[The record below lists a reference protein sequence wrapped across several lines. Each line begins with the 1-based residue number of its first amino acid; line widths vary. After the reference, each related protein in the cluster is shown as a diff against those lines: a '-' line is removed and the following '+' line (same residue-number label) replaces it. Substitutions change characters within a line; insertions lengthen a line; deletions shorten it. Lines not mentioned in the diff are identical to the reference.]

1 MLKQRI
7 LRYGLGIVFTFLFI
21 LHASNNF
28 PIPILHTLE
37 NLTYDFRLRM
47 TLPDNVDK
55 KVVIIDIDEKS
66 LSEIGQWPWDRN
78 ILAQIVDNLFDRYN
92 IRVLGFDI
100 LFAENDEDPSDQY
113 LLQLANS
120 KLAQHP
126 QFKSIYNRAA
136 QTLNRDQRFADALAQ
151 RNTVLGIVFDLD
163 NKNLSKGV
171 LPEPIPNF
179 TQEIID
185 RFAFSRAEGYS
196 ANIKV
201 LQDSALTAGYFDNP
215 LLDEDGIFRRVSM
228 LQEYHGQIYESL
240 SLAVARAALKNNVI
254 RLGIGNV
261 DESSLELNFLEWIFV
276 GEIAIPVDADAGALI
291 PYIGKQYSFEY
302 ISAIDVLNNNIPR
315 SKLANKIALLG
326 TSAAGLRDLR
336 TTPLQASFPGVEIH
350 ANIIQGI
357 LDQTIKHKPEY
368 LLAYEVLLLLIIG
381 FSLTF
386 ILPIMSPIWGSVVTL
401 GIATVMVVFDF
412 YAWSGLNMVVPAASP
427 LLLILLLYGLNM
439 TYGFFVESRGKR
451 KITHLFGQYVPPD
464 LVDEMSKNLKEIN
477 LDGEIRDMSVLFTDV
492 RNFTT
497 ISENMEPKELTEF
510 INAFLTPLTRA
521 IHQNRGTIDKYMGD
535 AVMAFWGAPLHDDN
549 HARNALVS
557 GMKMLNLMK
566 QMRQEFHQRGWPEI
580 HIGVGVNS
588 GPMNVGN
595 KGSEF
600 RVDYTVLGD
609 AVNLG
614 SRMESLTKTY
624 GVEIITSETTR
635 YAVPEFEYRELDL
648 VKVKG
653 KDKPVTIYE
662 PLGFIEGIDKNTR
675 QSLKQFHHALSLY
688 RAQKW
693 DDAEQEIFAL
703 NQQEPDRRIYKI
715 YLDRIAYFRAHPP
728 GENWDG
734 IFTHTRK

>member
-1 MLKQRI
+1 MLKQRF
-7 LRYGLGIVFTFLFI
+7 LRYGLGLVFTFLFI

-47 TLPDNVDK
+47 TLPKNIEK
-55 KVVIIDIDEKS
+55 RVVIIDIDEKS

-78 ILAQIVDNLFDRYN
+78 ILSQIVDNLFERYN
-92 IRVLGFDI
+92 ISVLGFDI
-100 LFAENDEDPSDQY
+100 LFAEKDEDPSDQY
-113 LLQLANS
+113 LIQLANS
-120 KLAQHP
+120 ELAQLP
-126 QFKSIYNRAA
+126 QFQEIYKTAR
-136 QTLNRDQRFADALAQ
+136 QTLNRDQGFASALAN
-151 RNTVLGIVFDLD
+151 RNTILGIVFDQE
-163 NKNLSKGV
+163 NKNLRKGV
-171 LPEPIPNF
+171 LPKAIPNF
-179 TQEIID
+179 TQDIID
-185 RFAFSRAEGYS
+185 RFAFDRAEGYS

-201 LQDSALTAGYFDNP
+201 LQDNALTSGYFDNP

-228 LQEYHGQIYESL
+228 LQEYNGKIYESL
-240 SLAVARAALKNNVI
+240 SLAVARASLKNNTL
-254 RLGIGNV
+254 RLGVGDV
-261 DESSLELNFLEWIFV
+261 DESEVLNFLEWIFI
-276 GEIAIPVDADAGALI
+276 GDIAIPVDANAGALI
-291 PYIGKQYSFEY
+291 PYIGKEHSFEY
-302 ISAIDVLNNNIPR
+302 ISAIDVLNNEIPR
-315 SKLANKIALLG
+315 SKLENKIALLG

-336 TTPLQASFPGVEIH
+336 TTPLQASFPGVEVH

-381 FSLTF
+381 LSLTF
-386 ILPIMSPIWGSVVTL
+386 VLPLLSPIWGTVATL
-401 GIATVMVVFDF
+401 GTASVMVFIDF
-412 YAWSGLNMVVPAASP
+412 YAWSGQNLVVPAASP
-427 LLLILLLYGLNM
+427 LLLILLLYVLNM

-451 KITHLFGQYVPPD
+451 QLTHLFGQYVPPD

-510 INAFLTPLTRA
+510 INAFLTPLTRT

-549 HARNALVS
+549 HARNALIS
-557 GMKMLNLMK
+557 GMEMLNTMK
-566 QMRQEFHQRGWPEI
+566 QMRKEFHQRGWPEI
-580 HIGVGVNS
+580 HIGVGVSS

-600 RVDYTVLGD
+600 RVDYTILGD

-614 SRMESLTKTY
+614 SRLEGLTKNY
-624 GVEIITSETTR
+624 EVEIITSETTR
-635 YAVPEFEYRELDL
+635 HAVPEFEYRELDL

-662 PLGFIEGIDKNTR
+662 PLGFIENIDKNTR
-675 QSLKQFHHALSLY
+675 KALKQFHHALTLY
-688 RAQKW
+688 RSQNW

-703 NQQEPDRRIYKI
+703 SQQEPKRRIYKI

-728 GENWDG
+728 GDNWDG
-734 IFTHTRK
+734 IFTHTSK

>member
-7 LRYGLGIVFTFLFI
+7 LRYGLGLVFTFLFI

-47 TLPDNVDK
+47 TLPENVDK

-78 ILAQIVDNLFDRYN
+78 ILAQLVDKLFDRYN
-92 IRVLGFDI
+92 ISVLGFDI
-100 LFAENDEDPSDQY
+100 LFAEKDEDPSDQY

-120 KLAQHP
+120 ELAEHP
-126 QFKSIYNRAA
+126 QFKSIYKRAA
-136 QTLNRDQRFADALAQ
+136 QTLNRDQRLASALAK
-151 RNTVLGIVFDLD
+151 RKTVLGIVFDQE
-163 NKNLSKGV
+163 NSNLNKGV
-171 LPEPIPNF
+171 LPQAIPNF
-179 TQEIID
+179 NQDIIN
-185 RFAFSRAEGYS
+185 RFAIGRAEGYS

-201 LQDSALTAGYFDNP
+201 LQDNALTAGYFDNP
-215 LLDEDGIFRRVSM
+215 FLDDDGIFRRVSM
-228 LQEYHGQIYESL
+228 LQEYKGQIYESL
-240 SLAVARAALKNNVI
+240 SLAVTRAALTDNVI
-254 RLGIGNV
+254 RLGVGNV
-261 DESSLELNFLEWIFV
+261 DESAEMSFLEWIFV
-276 GEIAIPVDADAGALI
+276 GQIAIPVDANAGAFI
-291 PYIGKQYSFEY
+291 PYIGKQHSFEY
-302 ISAIDVLNNNIPR
+302 ISAIDVLNNKATE
-315 SKLANKIALLG
+315 SKLVNKIALLG

-381 FSLTF
+381 LSLTF
-386 ILPIMSPIWGSVVTL
+386 VLPLLSPIWGSVATL
-401 GIATVMVVFDF
+401 STVSVMVFFDF
-412 YAWSGLNMVVPAASP
+412 YAWSSQNMVIPAAAP

-439 TYGFFVESRGKR
+439 TYGFFIESRGKR
-451 KITHLFGQYVPPD
+451 QLTHLFGQYVPQD

-510 INAFLTPLTRA
+510 INAFLTPLTRT
-521 IHQNRGTIDKYMGD
+521 IHHNRGTIDKYMGD

-549 HARNALVS
+549 HARNALMS
-557 GMKMLNLMK
+557 GMEMLNTMK

-580 HIGVGVNS
+580 YIGVGINS

-614 SRMESLTKTY
+614 SRLENLTKTY

-635 YAVPEFEYRELDL
+635 YAVPEFEYRELDM

-662 PLGFIEGIDKNTR
+662 PLGFIDAIDKNIR
-675 QSLKQFHHALSLY
+675 QSLKQYHHALGLY

-693 DDAEQEIFAL
+693 DDAEQVIFAL
-703 NQQEPDRRIYKI
+703 SQQEPNRRIYKI

-734 IFTHTRK
+734 IFTHTHK